1 MSSSTQD
8 GRARAAAG
16 GCLCMRTGGLTSPGC
31 MGSHLWNRGKLV
43 FGEGE
48 IALLSS
54 QFTFSIKPHIFI
66 EAGCSAQSRRWGLL
80 CFQQARAP
88 LTGWGPISG
97 PGLGGSGFVATGG
110 PVVVG
115 NIGVIRGA
123 VRSEWVVC
131 GTEARALPAAPAA
144 GLSQLLQLGRR
155 RPADRSRHISSF
167 LTWVPFF
174 SSLSTA
180 HFISASL
187 HHRSI
192 CNVNRETQGSFSF
205 GLVYGRIPRGIQNV
219 LTQINGTNKSKISL
233 AT

>member
-1 MSSSTQD
+1 MPSRGCSPAEPAPSTKEACRWGRGNGLLLFSSKTVFCLSA
-8 GRARAAAG
+8 GRDASDVGMPPAP
-16 GCLCMRTGGLTSPGC
+16 SP
-31 MGSHLWNRGKLV
+31 R
-43 FGEGE
+43 
-48 IALLSS
+48 
-54 QFTFSIKPHIFI
+54 
-66 EAGCSAQSRRWGLL
+66 AGCGAGEARGASA
-80 CFQQARAP
+80 
-88 LTGWGPISG
+88 G
-97 PGLGGSGFVATGG
+97 PGPLSPSAGRWEGVGGGPRFVAARRPRRGRKRQGNPESPPQRVGG
-110 PVVVG
+110 P
-115 NIGVIRGA
+115 RG
-123 VRSEWVVC
+123 R
-131 GTEARALPAAPAA
+131 GTGSALPGRWPEPAPAA
-144 GLSQLLQLGRR
+144 G
-155 RPADRSRHISSF
+155 PKAAADRSRHISSF